1 VEAHRRRL
9 EASNSEF
16 DVAKI
21 ITKDTFTNKSL
32 INEDDINLE
41 FGFHPE
47 FGDWCEAH
55 LNSLCKDPT
64 ENIIQHISSIKAAHQ
79 IEKYDKIPEPT
90 PHDSN
95 STVKITIPHVQ
106 DASPT
111 EESSFS
117 MDLQQSI
124 PSQKQDSMETASGI
138 FSDSKDFDDLI
149 DQEIAQKEKQ
159 NHEQFN
165 LESVTAIDDIDG
177 VLLARSFFVE
187 NKKSDKNSK
196 RNTKGSKRQNLEDYP
211 VENRANIIKCREYRK
226 KKKDEKLQ
234 DENEMKALEI
244 KNIELRRKKQKRKD
258 LIFRMK
264 RLLLKLI
271 KEGKIRNER
280 EILFH
285 LLN

>member
-1 VEAHRRRL
+1 VEALPRRL

-16 DVAKI
+16 DVAKD
-21 ITKDTFTNKSL
+21 ITKDTFTNKS
-32 INEDDINLE
+32 ITDEDDINLE

-47 FGDWCEAH
+47 FVDWCEAH

-64 ENIIQHISSIKAAHQ
+64 ENIFQHISSIKAAHQ
-79 IEKYDKIPEPT
+79 IEEHGKITEPN
-90 PHDSN
+90 PHDS
-95 STVKITIPHVQ
+95 SPTAKITIPHVQ

-124 PSQKQDSMETASGI
+124 PSQTQGSMDTESGI
-138 FSDSKDFDDLI
+138 FSGSKDFEDLM

-165 LESVTAIDDIDG
+165 IESVTAIDDIDG
-177 VLLARSFFVE
+177 VLLARSFFLE
-187 NKKSDKNSK
+187 NNKSSK
-196 RNTKGSKRQNLEDYP
+196 RNTKGPKRQNLEDYP

-226 KKKDEKLQ
+226 KKKDEQLQ

-244 KNIELRRKKQKRKD
+244 KNFELRREKQKIKD
-258 LIFRMK
+258 SILRMK
-264 RLLLKLI
+264 RLLRKLI
-271 KEGKIRNER
+271 KEGKIKNER

>member
-1 VEAHRRRL
+1 VEALPRRL

-16 DVAKI
+16 DVAKD
-21 ITKDTFTNKSL
+21 ITKDTFTNKS
-32 INEDDINLE
+32 ITDEDDINLE

-47 FGDWCEAH
+47 FVDWCEAH

-64 ENIIQHISSIKAAHQ
+64 ENIFQHISSIKAAHQ
-79 IEKYDKIPEPT
+79 IEEHGKITEPN
-90 PHDSN
+90 PHDS
-95 STVKITIPHVQ
+95 SPTAKITIPHVQ

-124 PSQKQDSMETASGI
+124 PSQTQGSMDTESGI
-138 FSDSKDFDDLI
+138 FSGSKDFEDLM

-165 LESVTAIDDIDG
+165 IESVTAIDDIDG
-177 VLLARSFFVE
+177 VLLARSFFLE
-187 NKKSDKNSK
+187 NNKSSK
-196 RNTKGSKRQNLEDYP
+196 RNTKGPKRQNLEDYP

-226 KKKDEKLQ
+226 KKKDEQLQ
-234 DENEMKALEI
+234 DMNEMKALEI
-244 KNIELRRKKQKRKD
+244 KNIELRRKKQMMKES
-258 LIFRMK
+258 IFKMK
-264 RLLLKLI
+264 RDLEKLI
-271 KEGKIRNER
+271 KEGKIKNER

-285 LLN
+285 FLN